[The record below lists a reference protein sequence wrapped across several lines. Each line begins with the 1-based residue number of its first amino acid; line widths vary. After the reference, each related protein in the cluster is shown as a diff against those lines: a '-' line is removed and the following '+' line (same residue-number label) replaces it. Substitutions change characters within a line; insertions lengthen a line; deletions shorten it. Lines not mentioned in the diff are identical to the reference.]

1 MSKGTKIGWVLG
13 LLSGTALG
21 VLFAPDRGK
30 DLRERIKADI
40 KKGNYGYQPLVDDFK
55 KMGGEMA
62 ETAKDAYA
70 SEHVQRAIKKGKK
83 TVHKKVKE
91 LKKAANRNVST
102 LHKAAKKVAKGIK
115 K

>member
-21 VLFAPDRGK
+21 VLFAPDKGK

-40 KKGNYGYQPLVDDFK
+40 KKGNYGYKPFVEDFK
-55 KMGGEMA
+55 KMSGEVA
-62 ETAKDAYA
+62 ETAKDVYA
-70 SEHVQRAIKKGKK
+70 SEHVQKAIKKGGK
-83 TVHKKVKE
+83 TVRRKVKE
-91 LKKAANRNVST
+91 LKKAADRNVRAIQRT
-102 LHKAAKKVAKGIK
+102 AKKAVKGSK